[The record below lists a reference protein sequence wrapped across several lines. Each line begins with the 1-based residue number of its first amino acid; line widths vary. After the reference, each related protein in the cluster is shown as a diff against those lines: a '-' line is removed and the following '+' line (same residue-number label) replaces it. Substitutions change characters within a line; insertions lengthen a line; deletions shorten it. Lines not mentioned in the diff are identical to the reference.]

1 MVILSHQ
8 ILLCKMETIYLILIL
23 FLFLLAI
30 SDLIVGVSN
39 DAEIEMSSKNEV
51 IRIREEM
58 TGNRSSILFM
68 SMLQETRNIVYF
80 STQVMQSLIK

>member
-1 MVILSHQ
+1 
-8 ILLCKMETIYLILIL
+8 MEPIYLILIL

-51 IRIREEM
+51 RRIREEL

-68 SMLQETRNIVYF
+68 SMLQETRNMVYF